1 MPYMKVTEN
10 GKTKVFKKGPDGK
23 PMGKMMGEH
32 DSEAMANEQI
42 ASLNAS
48 EDEDKDATKEA
59 GDHTKCGYYDDYIF
73 VPWGVTSFADLEAAR
88 QMEEAGKEARKLTS
102 AFSQIA
108 SNILGSMDISNKA
121 QALTRLASEFTSKI
135 GNTIRGKEVT
145 PAPEQDTETL
155 STSLLSLSQPENE
168 HPAATPA
175 GEGVNLSAYKEAGVE
190 TSLLIWKEG
199 GVYKWVA
206 AYSNNFRDDDNPPEI
221 ISAQSHKEFDEAL
234 SAGQWPM
241 PELWLWHLPY
251 PVGQATTHAFDE
263 ETGFTLSAGEFY
275 KEMAWAAEG
284 VQEADWSEVSH
295 GMPTAE
301 IQRDEKDNTII
312 TRHRTREISFLPK
325 GKAANRL
332 AFSIISK
339 ETDMA
344 IPAHKRDEFVKAF
357 GTDKVAEIEQALEGK
372 AAQAKEAGIEQKEQA
387 EAATPEA
394 APTPETQQPQPAITL
409 EALAQAIAGAIKPV
423 VEEVKALQAEVKEL
437 KRTDAEKI
445 AEKTAATPA
454 ASLEAMIMEQ
464 VGGGLFGKA
473 TQVDGRTSLAQSKPK
488 EAATKKGTGLFF
500 DSWIGPAQQ

>member
-1 MPYMKVTEN
+1 MPYMKVTE
-10 GKTKVFKKGPDGK
+10 GSKVKVYKKGPDGE
-23 PMGKMMGEH
+23 PTGKALGSH
-32 DSEAMANEQI
+32 DSEAEAQAQI
-42 ASLNAS
+42 DALNAS
-48 EDEDKDATKEA
+48 EDEDKDATKET
-59 GDHTKCGYYDDYIF
+59 GDHTKCGYYDSGYVY
-73 VPWGVTSFADLEAAR
+73 VPWGVTSFDDLEAA
-88 QMEEAGKEARKLTS
+88 QIAEETATEARKLTS
-102 AFSQIA
+102 ALSQLA
-108 SNILGSMDISNKA
+108 YNITGSQDISDKA
-121 QALTRLASEFTSKI
+121 EALSRLASDYATRVKSLMTMK
-135 GNTIRGKEVT
+135 RKEV
-145 PAPEQDTETL
+145 PETL
-155 STSLLSLSQPENE
+155 STSLLSLSQPEDE
-168 HPAATPA
+168 HPAEQTHADAPPA
-175 GEGVNLSAYKEAGVE
+175 GEGEAVKE

-275 KEMAWAAEG
+275 KEMDWAAEG
-284 VQEADWSEVSH
+284 VIEAEWDEVSH

-372 AAQAKEAGIEQKEQA
+372 AAQAKEAGIEQKEQGEQA
-387 EAATPEA
+387 VTPEVIPA
-394 APTPETQQPQPAITL
+394 PETQQPQPAITL

-445 AEKTAATPA
+445 AEKAAATPA
-454 ASLEAMIMEQ
+454 ASLEAMILEQ